1 VRLALHAVPQGIE
14 TERVRAYL
22 VAVPGVVEV
31 HDLHIWGMSTTDNAL
46 TAHLVMP
53 NGHPGD
59 AVVAGIAE
67 QLHHQFNI
75 GHATIQVETD
85 TSHACAL
92 APEHVV

>member
-1 VRLALHAVPQGIE
+1 VPQGIE

-22 VAVPGVVEV
+22 VGVPGVAEV

-53 NGHPGD
+53 TGHPGD
-59 AVVAGIAE
+59 AAVAAITE
-67 QLHHQFNI
+67 QLHHRFNI